1 MFAFIKVEA
10 IGTGGR
16 LERNDTIKIIILKI
30 VSLFSWLIKT
40 IQDSLT
46 SQPVRIRGKGEKR
59 NRRHKMVIRQH

>member
-16 LERNDTIKIIILKI
+16 LERNDQIKIIISKI

-40 IQDSLT
+40 RQDSLI

-59 NRRHKMVIRQH
+59 NRRHKMVIRQR

>member
-16 LERNDTIKIIILKI
+16 LEIDDTIKIISKI
-30 VSLFSWLIKT
+30 VPLFSWLIKT
-40 IQDSLT
+40 IQDSLI